1 MNKTYCYKSN
11 SKSEY
16 GKAVKQY
23 LELLPLWGI
32 VSERVS
38 ELLGE
43 KITRMATD
51 VEELYI
57 DTMQV
62 GDENRKLFTKDG
74 KLKSNSKK
82 ANEVRMKYKEIIEAV
97 GLKDFKDMRLIN
109 FIYGVMRTSNQ
120 QSLESFMSSEGE
132 IYLKANYDMLYREKL
147 GNNILQITEIEFEE
161 KYLSEL
167 KKKEIGK

>member
-11 SKSEY
+11 PESEY

-23 LELLPLWGI
+23 LELLPLWER

-51 VEELYI
+51 AEELYV

-82 ANEVRMKYKEIIEAV
+82 ANEIRVKYKEIIEDV

-109 FIYGVMRTSNQ
+109 FIYGVMRTSDR
-120 QSLESFMSSEGE
+120 QSLESFMSSEGG

-147 GNNILQITEIEFEE
+147 DDSILHITEIDFEE

-167 KKKEIGK
+167 KKKEESK